1 MFSKRFVVDLSER
14 TIRTFIQAFLGA
26 LLAAPVF
33 NLDIPTLKAAAMAGL
48 ASVAAVIMGVVTG
61 PIGAKETPSV
71 LPEPGPGDYPPG
83 EPAVR

>member
-1 MFSKRFVVDLSER
+1 MFTKRFAVDLLER

-48 ASVAAVIMGVVTG
+48 ASVAAVIMGVATG
-61 PIGAKETPSV
+61 PVGAKDSPSV
-71 LPEPGPGDYPPG
+71 IPEPGPGDYPA

>member
-1 MFSKRFVVDLSER
+1 MFSKRFALDLLER
-14 TIRTFIQAFLGA
+14 TIRTFLQAFLGA

-33 NLDIPTLKAAAMAGL
+33 NLEIPTLKAAAMAGF

-61 PIGAKETPSV
+61 PIGADATPSII
-71 LPEPGPGDYPPG
+71 PEPGPGDYPP

>member
-33 NLDIPTLKAAAMAGL
+33 NLDIPTLKAAAMAGF
-48 ASVAAVIMGVVTG
+48 ASVAAVLMGVVTG
-61 PIGAKETPSV
+61 PIGSKESPSV
-71 LPEPGPGDYPPG
+71 IPEPGPGDYPAS